1 MFCWTYDPRL
11 DDPHRPFISYDFQA
25 KFIMDI
31 VECIELGKDNC
42 TEKSRDMGYSWMMVV
57 VCVWGFLFKG
67 WSSLYGSYKE
77 NFVDKQG
84 DMDSFFERIRYVVGR
99 LPKWMRPADL
109 LDKYMTL
116 SSKELGCSITGDS
129 GENFGTGGRQKF
141 VILDEFALWS
151 NAEKAFRKTKDVT
164 NCRCFGGTPEGRY
177 NVYGKIMTEHADYVH
192 LDIKKFRLHWLDHP
206 LKTQEWYEKEK
217 GERLKIDVAKELDIS
232 YDDSVTGAVYK
243 DFTSVAK
250 FGRYNFNPGLR
261 LYSCWDF
268 GRDMT
273 AIIWY
278 QKDFETDEIFIIDA
292 YQKADKDIDYF
303 VPFITG
309 EVEMVAGVAV
319 GYDDDEVDKI
329 LEHGKWVKA
338 YANHN
343 EPY

>member
-1 MFCWTYDPRL
+1 M
-11 DDPHRPFISYDFQA
+11 
-25 KFIMDI
+25 
-31 VECIELGKDNC
+31 
-42 TEKSRDMGYSWMMVV
+42 
-57 VCVWGFLFKG
+57 
-67 WSSLYGSYKE
+67 
-77 NFVDKQG
+77 
-84 DMDSFFERIRYVVGR
+84 
-99 LPKWMRPADL
+99 
-109 LDKYMTL
+109 
-116 SSKELGCSITGDS
+116 
-129 GENFGTGGRQKF
+129 
-141 VILDEFALWS
+141 
-151 NAEKAFRKTKDVT
+151 T

-338 YANHN
+338 YANHFGD
-343 EPY
+343 PYNIDNRSA